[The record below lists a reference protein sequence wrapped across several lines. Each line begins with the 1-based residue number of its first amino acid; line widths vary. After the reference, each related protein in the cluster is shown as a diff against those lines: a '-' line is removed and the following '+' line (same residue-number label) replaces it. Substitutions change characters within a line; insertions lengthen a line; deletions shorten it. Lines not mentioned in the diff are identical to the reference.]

1 MENIYSNNKKKKT
14 LDFTFLLKSY
24 QKMKRKEKKRYNRNN
39 SRTIKSTFL
48 RNYNYVIPK
57 KKNSFRSRALTSRFP
72 IP

>member
-39 SRTIKSTFL
+39 SRTIKL
-48 RNYNYVIPK
+48 RDK
-57 KKNSFRSRALTSRFP
+57 KYIFT
-72 IP
+72 